1 MFKTAAGACVGK
13 NAYGLIVAGLYIC
26 QMNKKL
32 GGIVVTAL
40 LVIGVMLLNRREV
53 LFQGQDNFVLKKI
66 SSTGYELQSVIKLK
80 NNNLLSSTIQNLDEK
95 FYLNDTLI
103 FIMHMELQQGI
114 PGMKETTFPIMV
126 RFNMD
131 SLSEFDTFNIR
142 AEGNADY
149 KNFTGGGNLQLKA
162 AATVKLNTLLK

>member
-1 MFKTAAGACVGK
+1 MFKTTFCHTWAK
-13 NAYGLIVAGLYIC
+13 NASGLIVAGLYIC
-26 QMNKKL
+26 LMNKKL
-32 GGIVVTAL
+32 GGILVTAL

-53 LFQGQDNFVLKKI
+53 IFVGQNNFVLKKI
-66 SSTGYELQSVIKLK
+66 SSTGYELQSLIILK

-103 FIMHMELQQGI
+103 SIMHMELQQGI
-114 PGMKETTFPIMV
+114 PGIKETTFPIMV

-131 SLSEFDTFNIR
+131 SLNEFDAHSIR

-149 KNFTGGGNLQLKA
+149 KNFTGGGNMKLNA
-162 AATVKLNTLLK
+162 NAVVKLNTLLK